1 MTKVIVNFAGRTLI
15 VGMLALVATGACF
28 AQESKGGGGRLVGT
42 WDTTV
47 RIKDCATGNVLNTF
61 ASIASFNQGG
71 TTIGS
76 TAGIPQSLRTP
87 EHGIWRH
94 ISANLYEFKFKSFNF
109 NAMGQP
115 VSYTIVAHTVELN
128 EMADAWYS
136 TGTASIFLLNGTQVG
151 QGCSEGDST
160 RMSF

>member
-1 MTKVIVNFAGRTLI
+1 MTKVIVNFASRTLI

-28 AQESKGGGGRLVGT
+28 AQENKGGGRLAGT
-42 WDTTV
+42 WDATV

-71 TTIGS
+71 TSIGS
-76 TAGIPQSLRTP
+76 TSGIPQSLRTP

-94 ISANLYEFKFKSFNF
+94 VGSNTYEFKFKSFSF
-109 NAMGQP
+109 NAMGQATG
-115 VSYTIVAHTVELN
+115 YAIVAHTIELDDT
-128 EMADAWYS
+128 ADTYYS
-136 TGTASIFLLNGTQVG
+136 NGTASFYLLNGTQVG
-151 QGCSEGDST
+151 AGCSDADGT